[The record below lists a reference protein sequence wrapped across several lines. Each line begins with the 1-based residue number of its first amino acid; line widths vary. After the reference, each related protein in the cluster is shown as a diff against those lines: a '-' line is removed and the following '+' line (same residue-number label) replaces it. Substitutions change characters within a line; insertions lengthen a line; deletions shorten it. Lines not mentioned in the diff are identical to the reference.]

1 MNGYDRL
8 VALEIDT
15 VSGEGCTTEILVKS
29 RRESIIELTKH
40 TFRWLYSTAAA
51 VQISEIFGVLSV
63 FEVLHSPIL
72 HDESSFCNTRIT
84 VSVWP

>member
-1 MNGYDRL
+1 MNGYDNL
-8 VALEIDT
+8 VALELDT
-15 VSGEGCTTEILVKS
+15 VSGEGCTPEILVKS

-51 VQISEIFGVLSV
+51 VQISEIFGVLAV
-63 FEVLHSPIL
+63 FEVLHSPI